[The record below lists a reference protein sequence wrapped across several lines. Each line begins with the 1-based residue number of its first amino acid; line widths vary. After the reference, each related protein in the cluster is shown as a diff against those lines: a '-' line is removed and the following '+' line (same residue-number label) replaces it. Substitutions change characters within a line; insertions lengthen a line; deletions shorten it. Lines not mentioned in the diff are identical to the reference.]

1 MNGDDYVITNGRSFN
16 SAEEAWKTFQGEA
29 EQLRSVLREVI
40 DSPES
45 VIGSALYE
53 KAQAVLRKGVPS
65 GGGVGFVGHE
75 WEFHSFQS
83 DKCIH
88 CGAISVSGMPSEK
101 KMATEYCAARAAKMR
116 CPACVTKA
124 EAVRSTPPA
133 ACSTAASTT
142 SSRR

>member
-1 MNGDDYVITNGRSFN
+1 MNGDDYVITNGRGFN
-16 SAEEAWKTFQGEA
+16 SAEAAWKTFQGEA

-40 DSPES
+40 ESPES

-53 KAQAVLRKGVPS
+53 KAQAVLRKGVPRS
-65 GGGVGFVGHE
+65 GTDVGFVGHE

-101 KMATEYCAARAAKMR
+101 KMATEYCFARAAKMKGG
-116 CPACVTKA
+116 AQ
-124 EAVRSTPPA
+124 
-133 ACSTAASTT
+133 
-142 SSRR
+142 